1 MNIEDQE
8 EEQDKMINITFSPV
22 VSEYLK
28 ILMKKKGISDTSSSG
43 AKKYLTQQIIKE
55 FESLNLPLGSY

>member
-1 MNIEDQE
+1 
-8 EEQDKMINITFSPV
+8 MINITFSPV

-28 ILMKKKGISDTSSSG
+28 MIMKKKGISDTSSAG